1 MASQDNLSSIKI
13 SLDLIK
19 NLSEFNPNES
29 QKKIS
34 DYLLKNGVSTS
45 LKSKDDLN
53 LYLYF
58 HAMCVPFLQIL
69 SQIKS
74 DEINKIFISCLKENI
89 QLLCDQ
95 KINHLNY
102 EKISE
107 EIFDKI
113 EVKETD
119 SNLSVGLAG
128 ESETST
134 SKIELNKIL
143 LELGLNSHGRLD
155 IYVKSHI
162 IKNLILFSGIEE
174 ISAYAKK
181 FQTMEDEL
189 TKIYQTAKSNPFN
202 EKKYLEMVELF
213 VNGQKKEE
221 YQKTVKNLKK
231 DIILFQ
237 TINDKVSLKNL
248 ERLFIQLLGHME
260 NEIRNQSVIALNMIY
275 DETNWQEKNAF
286 LVENTKIKLLDDE
299 LTLVLK
305 ININDYSEGD
315 LVLITNSPCENL
327 NVDYNVISFIKAK
340 EETTEEKF
348 VKLVFPFGKIKKCG
362 FYDWYLAK
370 FKDGGYT
377 NIKIISDKDEVR
389 EGKGRFIILNQDIKD
404 LSVHEVFCD
413 LIKAQIDKDHGVIT
427 QRGSF
432 KTLEEKLDEYSQRYI
447 NCLYIMGALERD
459 NDISYDE
466 ETAEPIDIA
475 NKESSPMAITNRTK
489 ISSLLGGDKA
499 FKSLMM
505 KCKKLSIKVILDS
518 LSRVSSSRANRK
530 YRDVLLRYM
539 DNKGKIQIC
548 YGTDGQ
554 SVQYDDST
562 VLNYRKIEAW
572 EMLINEILILIG
584 KYKIDGIHLD
594 NCQAWPQIMAINAIE
609 MYRIDDDG
617 QPSYTA
623 MEILNGEIVSPLE
636 ESGYW
641 GTEASES
648 YANPM
653 LVKLTK
659 TIWNVFPN
667 FVFFGECWLNEKFSN
682 NRHVNLSKSGIIPRM
697 YTLPIIICNILGK
710 KISRNGYIEKT
721 NPGNVKLLRDWFTQ
735 NYAELPDGALLVQSS
750 TGQIWP
756 YPALLY
762 GRGNWCAV
770 DLLFSLPDIPMTFM
784 DEIDG
789 EAYRVQIINVYNSQ
803 DKTGSSSS
811 NLLNKD
817 NKKTRSKSL
826 MKLIESKEQEAREK
840 ASRLEKEKSLSTTST
855 STLAEYLPSYDISE
869 NLSTLISL
877 SGINVSNIR
886 EKENKQ
892 QQVVRELGPES
903 GFDLNKIKLHYNHRR
918 KLRYSHECLRRGKI
932 IYLKALLPGGNEHPG
947 VFAFARQ
954 SDEETGIFAIN
965 FTGDETN
972 FELDLSNLLE
982 DENNNFNSICY
993 IEDWLS
999 DEKGDIYFTRELMEG
1014 HTTRKIEPYHTLCFG
1029 FCIIPCTKENYK
1041 NAMEKSNARMIAEV
1055 KKNNGN
1061 ADSFQTTLQLKEIL
1075 NKDLPLDEFAKW
1087 VACTDNLLKTYN
1099 ISFYEYVRKLGF
1111 IWWDERLCTKFFI
1124 YCARMSKIKSY
1135 LSNPKIAEMAENI
1148 TNSNVLGPICFVT
1161 PELGRWSTVGGLGV
1175 MVDEL
1180 SQGLSTIGQ
1189 EVIMISPYYDRN
1201 RKGQQNYLENDPFNI
1216 KYLRNIEVSLDGQY
1230 TFGVHAG
1237 EGNGGIKYYFLH
1249 NFKIFPRPYPDFTAS
1264 ETVREISLFAKGCLQ
1279 LLCDLGK
1286 IPALIITNDW
1296 FTGLTAGY
1304 AKCKHFGDTFN
1315 GTIFFHICHN
1325 LEPTYEGRIYPSP
1338 QEGALEGI
1346 HQLPRDC
1353 LVDPWWKQTVI
1364 NPSRCA
1370 IMMSDQWGTVSNS
1383 YKQDL
1388 QNSSPLASL
1397 LNQKPQPFSY
1407 PNGIFRVRRLKA
1419 LQEKAGTDRLECKRY
1434 IQKTYFGYGD
1444 VDPNVPIYSFVG
1456 RLTQQKGVLMI
1467 LDSVEEVIRIT
1478 GGKVNILV
1486 GGMGDPRDPYC
1497 AACINKI
1504 NYLRGKYSYAF
1515 WANPQEFFVDG
1526 PKVNF
1531 GSDFGLMP
1539 SLFEPGG
1546 IVQHEFFIA
1555 GTPVIAFRTGGLKDT
1570 VFEFQWDNNSGNG
1583 FTFDYYTPGD
1593 LINAID
1599 RSLHLFRNKE
1609 KFEICRKNAFNSAID
1624 VADVS
1629 RAWCKEF
1636 YRLKGKI
1643 FFNTKE
1649 VLDNAE
1655 IKDKSE
1661 IEKTVNI
1668 LNNLNE
1674 NDMKNY
1680 VFKKEETEQFASHQQ
1695 ANKKLP
1701 KINFA
1706 PQSVI
1711 IDGEMRFPVSFS
1723 YGVDSSQNVSSVQ
1736 VCGSFD
1742 KWQVRHPLT
1751 YDPIK
1756 SQWNLTLKVKKGKYF
1771 YKYIVDGEWVVN
1783 NNEPTETEESGIVN
1797 NVVNL

>member
-69 SQIKS
+69 NQIKS

-697 YTLPIIICNILGK
+697 YTLPIIICDILGK

-918 KLRYSHECLRRGKI
+918 KLRYSHECLRRGKL
-932 IYLKALLPGGNEHPG
+932 IYLKALYPGGNEHPG

-972 FELDLSNLLE
+972 FELDL
-982 DENNNFNSICY
+982 I
-993 IEDWLS
+993 
-999 DEKGDIYFTRELMEG
+999 
-1014 HTTRKIEPYHTLCFG
+1014 
-1029 FCIIPCTKENYK
+1029 
-1041 NAMEKSNARMIAEV
+1041 
-1055 KKNNGN
+1055 
-1061 ADSFQTTLQLKEIL
+1061 
-1075 NKDLPLDEFAKW
+1075 
-1087 VACTDNLLKTYN
+1087 TY
-1099 ISFYEYVRKLGF
+1099 
-1111 IWWDERLCTKFFI
+1111 
-1124 YCARMSKIKSY
+1124 
-1135 LSNPKIAEMAENI
+1135 
-1148 TNSNVLGPICFVT
+1148 
-1161 PELGRWSTVGGLGV
+1161 
-1175 MVDEL
+1175 
-1180 SQGLSTIGQ
+1180 
-1189 EVIMISPYYDRN
+1189 
-1201 RKGQQNYLENDPFNI
+1201 
-1216 KYLRNIEVSLDGQY
+1216 
-1230 TFGVHAG
+1230 
-1237 EGNGGIKYYFLH
+1237 
-1249 NFKIFPRPYPDFTAS
+1249 
-1264 ETVREISLFAKGCLQ
+1264 
-1279 LLCDLGK
+1279 
-1286 IPALIITNDW
+1286 
-1296 FTGLTAGY
+1296 
-1304 AKCKHFGDTFN
+1304 
-1315 GTIFFHICHN
+1315 
-1325 LEPTYEGRIYPSP
+1325 
-1338 QEGALEGI
+1338 
-1346 HQLPRDC
+1346 
-1353 LVDPWWKQTVI
+1353 
-1364 NPSRCA
+1364 
-1370 IMMSDQWGTVSNS
+1370 
-1383 YKQDL
+1383 
-1388 QNSSPLASL
+1388 
-1397 LNQKPQPFSY
+1397 
-1407 PNGIFRVRRLKA
+1407 
-1419 LQEKAGTDRLECKRY
+1419 
-1434 IQKTYFGYGD
+1434 
-1444 VDPNVPIYSFVG
+1444 
-1456 RLTQQKGVLMI
+1456 
-1467 LDSVEEVIRIT
+1467 
-1478 GGKVNILV
+1478 
-1486 GGMGDPRDPYC
+1486 
-1497 AACINKI
+1497 
-1504 NYLRGKYSYAF
+1504 
-1515 WANPQEFFVDG
+1515 
-1526 PKVNF
+1526 
-1531 GSDFGLMP
+1531 
-1539 SLFEPGG
+1539 
-1546 IVQHEFFIA
+1546 
-1555 GTPVIAFRTGGLKDT
+1555 
-1570 VFEFQWDNNSGNG
+1570 
-1583 FTFDYYTPGD
+1583 
-1593 LINAID
+1593 
-1599 RSLHLFRNKE
+1599 
-1609 KFEICRKNAFNSAID
+1609 
-1624 VADVS
+1624 
-1629 RAWCKEF
+1629 
-1636 YRLKGKI
+1636 
-1643 FFNTKE
+1643 
-1649 VLDNAE
+1649 
-1655 IKDKSE
+1655 
-1661 IEKTVNI
+1661 
-1668 LNNLNE
+1668 
-1674 NDMKNY
+1674 
-1680 VFKKEETEQFASHQQ
+1680 
-1695 ANKKLP
+1695 
-1701 KINFA
+1701 
-1706 PQSVI
+1706 
-1711 IDGEMRFPVSFS
+1711 
-1723 YGVDSSQNVSSVQ
+1723 
-1736 VCGSFD
+1736 
-1742 KWQVRHPLT
+1742 
-1751 YDPIK
+1751 
-1756 SQWNLTLKVKKGKYF
+1756 
-1771 YKYIVDGEWVVN
+1771 
-1783 NNEPTETEESGIVN
+1783 
-1797 NVVNL
+1797 